1 MCNPITDPD
10 RCVGELAGGAGGA
23 IAGGAVDKFFQMI
36 ANGARDLLG
45 AMSSFWMEVPSPKVA
60 SGSGQHWTGSETIT
74 SIQSWISPVGMVI
87 FLATL
92 SIALIKIASDTRR
105 AGEGANAII
114 RSLVVT
120 AAGGLPLLAVT
131 MLLIQAGDAFSPWI
145 LDRASGQD
153 VSKDGFGKI
162 FQLAMMGSPNRIPE
176 ASGALL
182 VIYLLAI
189 LGSAVQVAFMILRGA
204 AIILLLCFAQVI
216 AAGAAT
222 EEGFLRFKR
231 IAMLVLGF
239 ALYKPVAAIV
249 LGVGLKLMSDP
260 GEDSSDQLINSIF
273 GLTVIVM
280 AALAL
285 PMVIKF
291 VAPVAAMGSSAAF
304 SGGAALGVAAT
315 GASIV
320 ALAGTGGGS
329 AAAGSGAGAGASS
342 SGANMMA
349 TSAAGSGPEGPSGAN
364 GANGG
369 TPPPSSGGDDTSG
382 GGGEPKSGGPSGSG
396 SSSSSTGP
404 RTSGAATSSP
414 SQGSSTPVP
423 SSQPSSSAGAQAVA
437 PTIQNVSGLI
447 NKAGE
452 DTTQGDQ

>member
-92 SIALIKIASDTRR
+92 SIALIKIAADTRR

-145 LDRASGQD
+145 LERASGQD

-162 FQLAMMGSPNRIPE
+162 MELAMFGSPNRIPA

-182 VIYLLAI
+182 IIYLLAI

-216 AAGAAT
+216 AAGSAT

-260 GEDSSDQLINSIF
+260 GEDSSDQLINAIF

-329 AAAGSGAGAGASS
+329 AAAGSSAGAGGTAA
-342 SGANMMA
+342 GANSTA
-349 TSAAGSGPEGPSGAN
+349 TSTAGSGSGPQGPSGAN
-364 GANGG
+364 GASGG
-369 TPPPSSGGDDTSG
+369 TPPPSSGGDDGST
-382 GGGEPKSGGPSGSG
+382 GGGEKKAAGSG
-396 SSSSSTGP
+396 ASGP
-404 RTSGAATSSP
+404 QGDSRSSGAAPSSP

-437 PTIQNVSGLI
+437 PSIQNVSGLI
-447 NKAGE
+447 NKAAE
-452 DTTQGDQ
+452 DTTQEPS